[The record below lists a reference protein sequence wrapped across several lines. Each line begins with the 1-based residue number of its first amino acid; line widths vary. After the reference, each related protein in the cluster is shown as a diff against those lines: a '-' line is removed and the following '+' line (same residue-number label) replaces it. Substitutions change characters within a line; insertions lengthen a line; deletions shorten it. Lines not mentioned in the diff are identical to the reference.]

1 MAFNYPWTNLHELNL
16 NWILSQIRQLTKQV
30 SKFVNLTASAHSVPY
45 GSDPTVD
52 VTGGTGNDPYN
63 LDFGIPESASSAVN
77 TVNGQ
82 SGDVV
87 ITASDIGLGNV
98 DNVQQYSAT
107 NPPPYPVTS
116 VNGMTGN
123 VTVTAPVTS
132 VNGMTGDVIVS
143 GGGGGWWGWQPNY
156 EQDINNEINNARNWL
171 SKRTNN
177 FYTMVANYY
186 KLGTPTPLVINKD
199 LTEEV
204 STIVNG
210 VTIRNADF
218 DGKFFANR
226 QLTVEAKGAEG
237 REVKGWKVEKTNNN
251 NTITTTEVN
260 EPVYSFAM
268 PSCKK
273 LKLTAIMGTA
283 DGINDLAA
291 RDWNWRID
299 GSQLV
304 VSGVN
309 SGTHVLLYDVRGML
323 LGKVRANGAD
333 IRIPLTSNNQMY
345 VLKVGAETVKILK

>member
-30 SKFVNLTASAHSVPY
+30 SKFVNLTASAHSIPY
-45 GSDPTVD
+45 GEDPTVD

-143 GGGGGWWGWQPNY
+143 GGGGGGDVLSVNGKSGVVVLDKT
-156 EQDINNEINNARNWL
+156 DIGLGNVDNVQQYSA
-171 SKRTNN
+171 TNPPPYPVTSVN
-177 FYTMVANYY
+177 GQTGDVTVSGGAVDSVNGQTGTVV
-186 KLGTPTPLVINKD
+186 LGVKQTPTMNPPAAVTLNSAYYVQIGNLISYTFEFVASEAINYNLFSGMEPAQTGT
-199 LTEEV
+199 LTGHVGVGFLV
-204 STIVNG
+204 STTG
-210 VTIRNADF
+210 VTY
-218 DGKFFANR
+218 
-226 QLTVEAKGAEG
+226 
-237 REVKGWKVEKTNNN
+237 
-251 NTITTTEVN
+251 
-260 EPVYSFAM
+260 P
-268 PSCKK
+268 
-273 LKLTAIMGTA
+273 
-283 DGINDLAA
+283 
-291 RDWNWRID
+291 
-299 GSQLV
+299 
-304 VSGVN
+304 
-309 SGTHVLLYDVRGML
+309 
-323 LGKVRANGAD
+323 
-333 IRIPLTSNNQMY
+333 
-345 VLKVGAETVKILK
+345 VKISYTGSLSYAGLGSLPAGTYSGSATYITAS

>member
-45 GSDPTVD
+45 GTDPTVD

-143 GGGGGWWGWQPNY
+143 GGGGGDVLSVNGKSGVVVLDKT
-156 EQDINNEINNARNWL
+156 DIGLGNVDNVQQYSATNPPPYPVTSVNGQTGDVTISGAVDSVNGQTGVVVL
-171 SKRTNN
+171 GSKVTAPI
-177 FYTMVANYY
+177 TASA
-186 KLGTPTPLVINKD
+186 
-199 LTEEV
+199 
-204 STIVNG
+204 STITLNESYMVQIGNLVSYTFEFVTSEAINYNLIHGMKPAQTGSIVGNTVAGYLISSTG
-210 VTIRNADF
+210 VTYP
-218 DGKFFANR
+218 
-226 QLTVEAKGAEG
+226 
-237 REVKGWKVEKTNNN
+237 VKVSN
-251 NTITTTEVN
+251 NTGSLAYAGLGSLPAGAYQGCVTYITQ
-260 EPVYSFAM
+260 S
-268 PSCKK
+268 
-273 LKLTAIMGTA
+273 
-283 DGINDLAA
+283 
-291 RDWNWRID
+291 
-299 GSQLV
+299 
-304 VSGVN
+304 
-309 SGTHVLLYDVRGML
+309 
-323 LGKVRANGAD
+323 
-333 IRIPLTSNNQMY
+333 
-345 VLKVGAETVKILK
+345 

>member
-143 GGGGGWWGWQPNY
+143 GGGGSGAVLSVNGQNGVVVLDKT
-156 EQDINNEINNARNWL
+156 DIGLGNVDNVQQYSATNPPPYPVTSVNGQTGDVTVAGAVDSVNGQTGAVVLGSKVTAPITASSSDVTLNEAH
-171 SKRTNN
+171 
-177 FYTMVANYY
+177 MVQIGNLISYSFEFSTSVNISYSFLIGFANPEV
-186 KLGTPTPLVINKD
+186 GTIVGGAPVGKI
-199 LTEEV
+199 V
-204 STIVNG
+204 STTGISYNVRLSYTG
-210 VTIRNADF
+210 SLSLSDVSVLPASTYQGCVTY
-218 DGKFFANR
+218 
-226 QLTVEAKGAEG
+226 
-237 REVKGWKVEKTNNN
+237 
-251 NTITTTEVN
+251 ITA
-260 EPVYSFAM
+260 S
-268 PSCKK
+268 
-273 LKLTAIMGTA
+273 
-283 DGINDLAA
+283 
-291 RDWNWRID
+291 
-299 GSQLV
+299 
-304 VSGVN
+304 
-309 SGTHVLLYDVRGML
+309 
-323 LGKVRANGAD
+323 
-333 IRIPLTSNNQMY
+333 
-345 VLKVGAETVKILK
+345 

>member
-87 ITASDIGLGNV
+87 LTASDIGLGNV

-143 GGGGGWWGWQPNY
+143 GGGGGGDVLSVNGKSGVVVLDSTDIGLGNVDNVQQYSATNPPPYPVTSVNGQTGDVTVAGAVDSVNGQTGAVVLGSKVTAPIRATASAITLNEAYMVQIGNLVSYSFEFVTSENINY
-156 EQDINNEINNARNWL
+156 SFLTGFASPEIGTIIGHLPVGRI
-171 SKRTNN
+171 
-177 FYTMVANYY
+177 
-186 KLGTPTPLVINKD
+186 LGTTGISYNVRVHGFNGSMSISD
-199 LTEEV
+199 V
-204 STIVNG
+204 SVLPAGTYQG
-210 VTIRNADF
+210 CVTY
-218 DGKFFANR
+218 
-226 QLTVEAKGAEG
+226 
-237 REVKGWKVEKTNNN
+237 
-251 NTITTTEVN
+251 ITA
-260 EPVYSFAM
+260 S
-268 PSCKK
+268 
-273 LKLTAIMGTA
+273 
-283 DGINDLAA
+283 
-291 RDWNWRID
+291 
-299 GSQLV
+299 
-304 VSGVN
+304 
-309 SGTHVLLYDVRGML
+309 
-323 LGKVRANGAD
+323 
-333 IRIPLTSNNQMY
+333 
-345 VLKVGAETVKILK
+345 